1 MQCFFFFFSEEGVE
15 GCCRMGGNSLL
26 SSQKESKTNCKKM
39 FKWICT
45 LMREARGGEGEEEKK
60 KKKNPRTSCPTA
72 DVFRM
77 GFGSFYSERWVYFG
91 R

>member
-1 MQCFFFFFSEEGVE
+1 MQCFFCFFFSEEGVE

-45 LMREARGGEGEEEKK
+45 LMREARGGEGGGGEEEEEESK
-60 KKKNPRTSCPTA
+60 
-72 DVFRM
+72 D
-77 GFGSFYSERWVYFG
+77 
-91 R
+91 

>member
-1 MQCFFFFFSEEGVE
+1 MVAPALSLTSNHSCPRFDLLALETTKGILCSVFFFFFSEEGVE

-45 LMREARGGEGEEEKK
+45 LMREARGGEGGGGEE
-60 KKKNPRTSCPTA
+60 N
-72 DVFRM
+72 
-77 GFGSFYSERWVYFG
+77 
-91 R
+91 